1 MSTKNVN
8 NIKAVYLLAT
18 TQEKIDGARWYETAH
33 DIAMRLA
40 IDYELTLHT
49 VAGVIAA
56 LSPRNKWCRN
66 VIDAEN
72 LIEAFVRDPESAVNI
87 KVCTF
92 GRNKEKAFKML
103 ENDEFCSELKGDFF
117 VDTIRNILKGPKLI
131 EFFNC
136 ILGVKDDVCIDGH
149 AYCIFNGSKTALKDV
164 PSIGVKLRKEIKSD
178 FRKAAAEFYI
188 SAAEMQA
195 ITWVAW
201 RRIYGVKG

>member
-8 NIKAVYLLAT
+8 NIKAIYLLAT
-18 TQEKIDGARWYETAH
+18 TQEKIDGAKWYQSAH
-33 DIAMRLA
+33 EIAMRLA
-40 IDYELTLHT
+40 IDYELTLQT
-49 VAGVIAA
+49 AAGVIAA
-56 LSPRNKWCRN
+56 LSPRNKWSRN

-72 LIEAFVRDPESAVNI
+72 LIEAFTRDSESAVNI

-92 GRNKEKAFKML
+92 NKNKEKALKIL
-103 ENDEFCSELKGDFF
+103 ENKDDFF
-117 VDTIRNILKGPKLI
+117 VDTTRDILKGPKLI

-136 ILGVKDDVCIDGH
+136 ICGNKDDVCIDGH
-149 AYCIFNGSKTALKDV
+149 AYCIWNGSRTSLKDV

-178 FRKAAAEFYI
+178 FRKAAAKFNI